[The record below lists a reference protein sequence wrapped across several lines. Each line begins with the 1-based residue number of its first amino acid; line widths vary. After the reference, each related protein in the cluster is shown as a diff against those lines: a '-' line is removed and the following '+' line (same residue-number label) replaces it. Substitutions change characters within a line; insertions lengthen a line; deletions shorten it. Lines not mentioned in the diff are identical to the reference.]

1 MLIKVGS
8 MIAALLAWLGL
19 SFLFPETV
27 LPGPWQTIR
36 VLAENFANGDIL
48 SHLTATLGR
57 VLGGLVLAMAVGI
70 PVGVLMGVNRLA
82 EKTLDVWVMVAL
94 TVPSLC
100 YAIFAF
106 IWIGLNETAA
116 IVAIGLTSAPSIAIN
131 LWEGVKNIDTRLF
144 QMARVFNA
152 SRWVIIRRVLFPQV
166 LPYIMASLRF
176 GLGIVWKITVLVELL
191 GRPDGVGFELFY
203 WYQLGNMQQV
213 LAWTLLFTLVMLF
226 IELVILQN
234 LERRMFA
241 WRPEV
246 RI

>member
-1 MLIKVGS
+1 VLIKVGS

>member
-234 LERRMFA
+234 LERRMFS

>member
-27 LPGPWQTIR
+27 LPGPWQTIQ
-36 VLAENFANGDIL
+36 VLADNFANGDIL
-48 SHLTATLGR
+48 SHLAATLGR

>member
-27 LPGPWQTIR
+27 LPGPWQTIQ
-36 VLAENFANGDIL
+36 VLAENFVNGDIL

-57 VLGGLVLAMAVGI
+57 VLGGLALAMAIGI

-152 SRWVIIRRVLFPQV
+152 SRGVIIRRVLFPQV

>member
-1 MLIKVGS
+1 

-27 LPGPWQTIR
+27 LPGPWRTIQ

-57 VLGGLVLAMAVGI
+57 VLGGLVLAMAIGI

-234 LERRMFA
+234 LERRMFS

>member
-1 MLIKVGS
+1 MLLKLGS
-8 MIAALLAWLGL
+8 MLAVVAAWFGL
-19 SFLFPETV
+19 SLLLPATV
-27 LPGPWQTIR
+27 LPGPWQTLN
-36 VLAENFANGDIL
+36 VLIENVVDGQVHQ
-48 SHLTATLGR
+48 HLLATLGR
-57 VLGGLVLAMAVGI
+57 VTGGLALAMAVGV
-70 PVGVLMGVNRLA
+70 PVGIVMGLNRFA

-100 YAIFAF
+100 YAILAF

-144 QMARVFNA
+144 KMARVFNA
-152 SRWVIIRRVLFPQV
+152 SRWVIVRRVLFPQV

-191 GRPDGVGFELFY
+191 GRPDGVGFQLFY
-203 WYQLGNMQQV
+203 WYQLADMGQV

-226 IELVILQN
+226 IELVILQR
-234 LERRMFA
+234 LERRLFA

-246 RI
+246 RL

>member
-1 MLIKVGS
+1 M
-8 MIAALLAWLGL
+8 
-19 SFLFPETV
+19 

-234 LERRMFA
+234 LERRMFS

>member
-1 MLIKVGS
+1 MFVKVGS
-8 MIAALLAWLGL
+8 IIAAILAWFGL
-19 SFLFPETV
+19 SFLFPETI
-27 LPGPWQTIR
+27 LPGPFQTAM
-36 VLAENFANGDIL
+36 VLADNFANGDVFQ
-48 SHLTATLGR
+48 HLFATLWR
-57 VLGGLVLAMAVGI
+57 VMGGLALAMAIGI
-70 PVGVLMGVNRLA
+70 PVGVLMGVNRFA
-82 EKTLDVWVMVAL
+82 EKTLDIWVMVAL

-144 QMARVFNA
+144 KMAKVFNA

-203 WYQLGNMQQV
+203 WYQLANMQQV
-213 LAWTLLFTLVMLF
+213 LAWTLLFTIVMLF

-234 LERRMFA
+234 MERKLFS
-241 WRPEV
+241 WRPKV
-246 RI
+246 KI

>member
-1 MLIKVGS
+1 MFVKVGS
-8 MIAALLAWLGL
+8 IIAAVLAWLGL
-19 SFLFPETV
+19 SFLFPETI
-27 LPGPWQTIR
+27 LPGPFQTTM
-36 VLAENFANGDIL
+36 VLAENFANGDIFQ
-48 SHLTATLGR
+48 HLFATLGR
-57 VLGGLVLAMAVGI
+57 VIGGLALAMAIGI
-70 PVGVLMGVNRLA
+70 PVGVIMGVNRFA
-82 EKTLDVWVMVAL
+82 EKTLDIWVMVAL

-144 QMARVFNA
+144 KMAKVFNA

-203 WYQLGNMQQV
+203 WYQLANMQQV
-213 LAWTLLFTLVMLF
+213 LAWTLLFTIVMLF

-234 LERRMFA
+234 MERKLFS
-241 WRPEV
+241 WRPKV
-246 RI
+246 KI

>member
-1 MLIKVGS
+1 MLIKIGS
-8 MIAALLAWLGL
+8 MVAVLLAWLGM
-19 SFLFPETV
+19 SWLFPQTI
-27 LPGPWQTIR
+27 LPGPWQTAT
-36 VLAENFANGDIL
+36 VLADNVAAGEVHE
-48 SHLTATLGR
+48 HLFATLGR
-57 VLGGLVLAMAVGI
+57 VLGGLALAMAIGVPVGI
-70 PVGVLMGVNRLA
+70 LMGLSRFA
-82 EKTLDVWVMVAL
+82 EKTLDIWVMVAL

-100 YAIFAF
+100 YAILAF

-144 QMARVFNA
+144 KMAKVFNA

-191 GRPDGVGFELFY
+191 GRPDGVGFQLFY
-203 WYQLGNMQQV
+203 WYQLANMQQV
-213 LAWTLLFTLVMLF
+213 LAWTLLFTIVMLF

-234 LERRMFA
+234 MERKLFS

-246 RI
+246 KL

>member
-1 MLIKVGS
+1 VLIKVGS

-234 LERRMFA
+234 LERRMFS

>member
-1 MLIKVGS
+1 MIKVGS

-27 LPGPWQTIR
+27 LPGPWQTIQ
-36 VLAENFANGDIL
+36 VLADNFANGDIL
-48 SHLTATLGR
+48 SHLAATLGR